1 MFQSWC
7 IDGEMERAKR
17 EREREKKGGEREDK
31 SMQGRA
37 EGKRETAAAL
47 PQADSNQ

>member
-1 MFQSWC
+1 MFQSYC
-7 IDGEMERAKR
+7 IDGEMERVK
-17 EREREKKGGEREDK
+17 REREKKGGEREDK

-37 EGKRETAAAL
+37 EGERETAAAL

>member
-1 MFQSWC
+1 M
-7 IDGEMERAKR
+7 KR
-17 EREREKKGGEREDK
+17 EKRGRREEGKREDK

-37 EGKRETAAAL
+37 EGEREAAAAL